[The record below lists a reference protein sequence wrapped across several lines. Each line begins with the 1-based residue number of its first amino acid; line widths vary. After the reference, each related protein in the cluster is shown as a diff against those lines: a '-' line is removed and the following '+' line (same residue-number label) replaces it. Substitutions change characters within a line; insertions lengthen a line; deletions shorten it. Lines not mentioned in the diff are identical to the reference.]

1 MVLTIKS
8 LLFIFGLVVLGIGA
22 SIVLIGPAATA
33 AFFGGI
39 HNSIGGGE
47 GLPLGFES
55 VDVDNEFRFYSV
67 FWLAFGVM
75 LLRAALTFPESHRM
89 VFILMGVFF
98 LGGLFRVL
106 SILQFGWPHGMFQF
120 LMWVELGVP
129 ILLSLL
135 VLAAIRR

>member
-75 LLRAALTFPESHRM
+75 LLRAALTFPESHRL
-89 VFILMGVFF
+89 VFILMGCSFWAVFF
-98 LGGLFRVL
+98 GSCR
-106 SILQFGWPHGMFQF
+106 SCN
-120 LMWVELGVP
+120 
-129 ILLSLL
+129 
-135 VLAAIRR
+135 LAGPTGCSSS